1 MSDTPSPVTYVAF
14 ALSLCAVTMVLLTG
28 ITTHREFDKEQ
39 RTLSTAH
46 VWHYDHNT
54 KVASTHTDV
63 STVCIGYDSC
73 EGAAQGRVLRING
86 GIQLGSGP
94 VFRTSRSGS
103 HMIIEDSTGRQIAR
117 ADLATGATIV
127 GEGLDVPVSGIQIN
141 GYANATSHTD
151 QWLATRGFHLF
162 GETQN
167 PSSSVHSVVHREDST
182 IQGVRISPPGPVRGA
197 HAIHITS
204 QGIVVG
210 DAPANFIRENGEP
223 VVVFC
228 FLFFLWQFADK

>member
-1 MSDTPSPVTYVAF
+1 MSDPPSPVTYVAF

-39 RTLSTAH
+39 RTLSSAH
-46 VWHYDHNT
+46 VWHYDHAS

-63 STVCIGYDSC
+63 STVCIGYDTC
-73 EGAAQGRVLRING
+73 EGSAENRVLRING

-94 VFRTSRSGS
+94 VFRTSHSGT
-103 HMIIEDSTGRQIAR
+103 HMVIEDNTGRQIAR
-117 ADLATGATIV
+117 ADLSTGATIV
-127 GEGLDVPVSGIQIN
+127 GEGFDLPQSGVQVN
-141 GYANATSHTD
+141 GYSNSSSHTS

-162 GETQN
+162 GESQI
-167 PSSSVHSVVHREDST
+167 PSSSVHNVVHREDST

-204 QGIVVG
+204 QGIIVG
-210 DAPANFIRENGEP
+210 DAPANFIRQNGRSA
-223 VVVFC
+223 VS
-228 FLFFLWQFADK
+228 FFLC